1 MKALISLLQF
11 TTILPLGKPQDLV
24 NFARHSYLYPCA
36 GYIIGGL
43 VALPV
48 FFIADR
54 TIAAAVAVAL
64 FLLIS
69 GAHHFDGLLDLGD
82 GMMAHGNRE
91 KRISALTDRNVG
103 AGGIAAG
110 IAVTLLLFAG
120 LLASSPVIY
129 AIIIGE
135 VCAKFSMAFLTAY
148 GTPFREGMHSY
159 LHQYS
164 HPAFPFIAALFCI
177 PLVFLPVSPFKTCRG
192 CCGDGSMP
200 GHSLSRFQKIVWRSE
215 RGCGWSLKRDY
226 PGVRDTRPGTHLTF
240 LSQHHL

>member
-11 TTILPLGKPQDLV
+11 TTILPLGRQQDLAD
-24 NFARHSYLYPCA
+24 FARHSYLYPCA

-54 TIAAAVAVAL
+54 TIASAVAVAL

-82 GMMAHGNRE
+82 GLMAHGDRE
-91 KRISALTDRNVG
+91 KRIRALTDRNVG

-120 LLASSPVIY
+120 LMASPAIIY
-129 AIIIGE
+129 AIIIGD

-148 GTPFREGMHSY
+148 GMPFREGIHSY

-164 HPAFPFIAALFCI
+164 RPVFPFIAGLFCV
-177 PLVFLPVSPFKTCRG
+177 PLMLLPVSPFKLAGAAGVMIACPFILCIVSRRLFG
-192 CCGDGSMP
+192 GMNGDVVGASNEIT
-200 GHSLSRFQKIVWRSE
+200 RACVIVA
-215 RGCGWSLKRDY
+215 LA
-226 PGVRDTRPGTHLTF
+226 LI
-240 LSQHHL
+240 